1 MRDFRDAKAIAQ
13 TLRDE
18 LQAKSVSVTHSE
30 SLELVAKALGFHDWH
45 VLAAKIQSGR
55 RLPGAES
62 RLTPAASSTT
72 GAALDHVDSPGK
84 PVRQEIALDA
94 AILDG
99 YVGVYEGH
107 ERPDDFQRVTR
118 GMNSLFWHPRVWPNP
133 SVPIFPQ
140 SNTEFFNREG
150 GLQFSFI
157 TDGREQAESLIC
169 NRISPPRK
177 RIDATT
183 AQQVFDKMA
192 EKVRRQSVSPESE
205 TTLRRHID
213 GLISGKPY
221 ILNEEKLKLDPK
233 KAAAIRLV
241 MLQDKLAQSG
251 PLQSIQLLHVSR
263 QGEDVYIVKLERGEW
278 LGTIALNPS
287 GTIYGMSFA
296 PIRTSP

>member
-1 MRDFRDAKAIAQ
+1 MRDFRDAKAMAQ

-30 SLELVAKALGFHDWH
+30 SLELVARALGFHDWH

-55 RLPGAES
+55 RLPGAEC
-62 RLTPAASSTT
+62 RLTPAASSATA
-72 GAALDHVDSPGK
+72 AALGDVDRSGK

-133 SVPIFPQ
+133 SVPIYPQ
-140 SNTEFFNREG
+140 SNTEFFSKERWD
-150 GLQFSFI
+150 LQISFI
-157 TDGREQAESLIC
+157 TDGRGQAESLIFGS
-169 NRISPPRK
+169 NSPRK
-177 RIDATT
+177 RVDATT
-183 AQQVFDKMA
+183 ARQVFDKMA
-192 EKVRRQSVSPESE
+192 EKVRRQSASPESE

-213 GLISGKPY
+213 GLISGKPV
-221 ILNEEKLKLDPK
+221 ILNEENLKLDPK

-251 PLQSIQLLHVSR
+251 PLQSIRFMHVSM
-263 QGEDVYIVKLERGEW
+263 QGEDVFIVKLERGEW
-278 LGTIALNPS
+278 YGTIRLNPS
-287 GTIYGMSFA
+287 GTISSMGFA
-296 PIRTSP
+296 PIRTS